1 MKELKILAILIV
13 VIGAL
18 YWGVEPYAHSVMEP
32 KMPPADFAFKD
43 LKPIDLSKGDAAK
56 GKDLVAQN
64 CVACHSI
71 ESQKIPAPMD
81 HASAGASFG
90 VVPPDLSHVGS
101 VLNPQFLAHFIK
113 DPVKTAKLSHKYKDD
128 NPYPMPAFAQFS
140 DQDLA
145 DIVAYL
151 TSIAPKKLE
160 DKEVFAQ
167 ACQRCHS
174 IAYDK
179 ENAISDPKDLHRY
192 LGAEVPD
199 LSMMI
204 RSLGREKLEV
214 FINDPQKLLPG
225 TAMPRVGLNKES
237 QEQIVNYLEKVGD
250 SKKHQRDALG
260 IKIMV
265 FFAVMTLLAY
275 VWKQKVWREV
285 H

>member
-1 MKELKILAILIV
+1 MKELKILAILVV

-43 LKPIDLSKGDAAK
+43 LQPIDLSKGDATK

-179 ENAISDPKDLHRY
+179 EHALSDPKDLHRY

>member
-1 MKELKILAILIV
+1 MKELKILAILVV

-43 LKPIDLSKGDAAK
+43 LQPIDLSKGDATK

-90 VVPPDLSHVGS
+90 VVPPDLSHVS
-101 VLNPQFLAHFIK
+101 AVLNPQFLAHFIK

-140 DQDLA
+140 DQDLS

-179 ENAISDPKDLHRY
+179 EHALSDPKDLHRY